1 MPSTFLMHTK
11 PLGIAP
17 AYLSTFLSR
26 HPRARYTETFSCHFS
41 STRMFS
47 NRGSP
52 SSKHPSVYMAGNC
65 QAQGRDP
72 SRAPF
77 SHGAPRPQLQ
87 EAQHYHPNPIILPG
101 ARGCAS
107 LTNLPKGRHPRI
119 VCGFNERATTGST
132 TDVKNPRDVCTSGWQ
147 RGWPLGKGAALGDGL
162 GGREDPR
169 RSVGRARGRRLR
181 SRHPP
186 RGAGAGRARGL
197 CWPMSG
203 RGSAGGAGSEAPGR
217 RKRRDRGLEI
227 PIWSRW
233 SPCSPVAQR
242 RPKSSWLTFAPET
255 FSVN

>member
-1 MPSTFLMHTK
+1 MPLFFHPNVLQ
-11 PLGIAP
+11 PGISILQTP
-17 AYLSTFLSR
+17 ECL
-26 HPRARYTETFSCHFS
+26 H
-41 STRMFS
+41 
-47 NRGSP
+47 GS
-52 SSKHPSVYMAGNC
+52 NC

-72 SRAPF
+72 SRAPS

-87 EAQHYHPNPIILPG
+87 EAQHYHPNPTILPG

-107 LTNLPKGRHPRI
+107 LTNLPKGRHPSI

-186 RGAGAGRARGL
+186 RGEGARASLANERARL
-197 CWPMSG
+197 
-203 RGSAGGAGSEAPGR
+203 GR
-217 RKRRDRGLEI
+217 RGGE
-227 PIWSRW
+227 
-233 SPCSPVAQR
+233 
-242 RPKSSWLTFAPET
+242 
-255 FSVN
+255 